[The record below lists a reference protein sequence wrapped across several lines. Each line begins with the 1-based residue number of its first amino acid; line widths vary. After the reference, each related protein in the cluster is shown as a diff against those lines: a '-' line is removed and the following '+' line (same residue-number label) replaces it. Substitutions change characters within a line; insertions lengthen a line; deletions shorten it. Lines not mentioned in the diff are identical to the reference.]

1 MTRFEALAHS
11 PAKLLSFGAAA
22 RVAAHLREG
31 GLAVLPTETGYM
43 IAADATDERAVEKV
57 FHAKERSLANPMH
70 VAFGS
75 LRMVHE
81 FARLDEVA
89 ERLVRAFTPG
99 PLTVVVPQS
108 GRLPDR
114 LVTLNGTVGVRVP
127 DHPATLQVVDLL
139 GSPVT
144 ATSLNRSGEESRP
157 LDHAFLP
164 ELDWSGEEVVPV
176 LEDLTSITQPLAST
190 LVLVEAGTFRILRQG
205 PVTLEQIEAAA
216 KA

>member
-1 MTRFEALAHS
+1 MTTFEALTHS

-22 RVAAHLREG
+22 RVADHLRRG

-43 IAADATDERAVEKV
+43 VAAMATDERAVEKV
-57 FHAKERSLANPMH
+57 FRAKGRSLDNPMH
-70 VAFGS
+70 VACGS
-75 LRMVHE
+75 LRMAHE

-89 ERLVRAFTPG
+89 DRLVRAFTPG

-139 GSPVT
+139 GAPVT
-144 ATSLNRSGEESRP
+144 ATSLNRSGEESAP
-157 LDHAFLP
+157 LDFNFLP

-176 LEDLTSITQPLAST
+176 LEDKTSITHSKAST
-190 LVLVEAGTFRILRQG
+190 LVRLTGDGFEVLRQG
-205 PVTLEQIEAAA
+205 PVTLEEIEAVAG
-216 KA
+216 